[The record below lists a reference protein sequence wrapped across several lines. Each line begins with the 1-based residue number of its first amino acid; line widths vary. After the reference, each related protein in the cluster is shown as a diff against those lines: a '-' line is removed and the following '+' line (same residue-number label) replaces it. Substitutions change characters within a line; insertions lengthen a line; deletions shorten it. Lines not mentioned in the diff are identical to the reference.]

1 MRAKWRVEHVKK
13 EETKMDDGC
22 YLERPIHFSRVVAPK
37 LTMWKSMERMYGAE
51 EMHWDHAQLPVSRVY
66 QCYLVFSAICLVFA
80 AWTASQEQPLHE
92 NNFVEFLDQLMRDR
106 AKWTNGTIYI
116 SEVIDSLNPGHPL
129 HLLYNRTQLRYDF
142 GTSYYNYCKRASGT
156 ILVYSQCTVSKVVL
170 QQVKQRELLL
180 TCGKYYH
187 SINDG
192 AIANLDQRFLWVRA
206 KYPGRAHY
214 SRLKE
219 LPLEES
225 EATGLAYLEAGDVIL
240 ADQSDIALFIVR
252 VLGFGVFAVSMPSVY
267 ENYLSYLQFK
277 PCHTHVSPS
286 TAIKEYICLCVIVLF
301 SLSQVRDYNPLMMNL
316 TALRYDTIPS
326 NDRADY
332 SPDFMTSRFDS
343 APFASMRTWKV
354 SSTI

>member
-1 MRAKWRVEHVKK
+1 MGES
-13 EETKMDDGC
+13 E
-22 YLERPIHFSRVVAPK
+22 
-37 LTMWKSMERMYGAE
+37 
-51 EMHWDHAQLPVSRVY
+51 VSRKSTLF
-66 QCYLVFSAICLVFA
+66 QEGRKRGILLANSA
-80 AWTASQEQPLHE
+80 SRSEP
-92 NNFVEFLDQLMRDR
+92 FLL
-106 AKWTNGTIYI
+106 KP
-116 SEVIDSLNPGHPL
+116 V
-129 HLLYNRTQLRYDF
+129 LREGKSD
-142 GTSYYNYCKRASGT
+142 A
-156 ILVYSQCTVSKVVL
+156 
-170 QQVKQRELLL
+170 VKQMMYFHIPFFSVLFFFQGCIYSLLEICKPI
-180 TCGKYYH
+180 T
-187 SINDG
+187 N
-192 AIANLDQRFLWVRA
+192 
-206 KYPGRAHY
+206 
-214 SRLKE
+214 
-219 LPLEES
+219 
-225 EATGLAYLEAGDVIL
+225 
-240 ADQSDIALFIVR
+240 SDIALFIVR